1 MIYIVFFLVEMFDET
16 EKLIALNQ
24 FVIFSVGSGGFGGKK
39 VSEHQR
45 PALPPPQRQADQI
58 SRETTTIDQAALY
71 RLTGDENP
79 LHIDPS
85 FASTAGILLD
95 YYVFIYENIKF
106 FSKVFRVQFYMVYV
120 HLVMLLDM
128 FYIHMLMIIQHYLK
142 LLK

>member
-1 MIYIVFFLVEMFDET
+1 MFDET

-39 VSEHQR
+39 DSENQR
-45 PALPPPQRQADQI
+45 KTLSPPKRKADQI
-58 SRETTTIDQAALY
+58 CRETTNIDQAALY

-85 FASTAGILLD
+85 FASTAGIVNIIIYL
-95 YYVFIYENIKF
+95 YENNSF
-106 FSKVFRVQFYMVYV
+106 VSKVFHAQFYMVYV

-128 FYIHMLMIIQHYLK
+128 FYIHMLMMIQHYLK
-142 LLK
+142 PLK

>member
-1 MIYIVFFLVEMFDET
+1 MYFLVEMFDET

-39 VSEHQR
+39 VSEQQR
-45 PALPPPQRQADQI
+45 KALPPPKRKADQVC
-58 SRETTTIDQAALY
+58 RETTTIDQAALY

-79 LHIDPS
+79 LHIDPA
-85 FASTAGILLD
+85 FASAAGI
-95 YYVFIYENIKF
+95 VKIIIYLHEYIKV
-106 FSKVFRVQFYMVYV
+106 FSKVFHVQFYMVYV

-128 FYIHMLMIIQHYLK
+128 FYIPMLMMIQHYLK

>member
-39 VSEHQR
+39 VSEQQR

-85 FASTAGILLD
+85 FASTAGIIQII
-95 YYVFIYENIKF
+95 IY
-106 FSKVFRVQFYMVYV
+106 
-120 HLVMLLDM
+120 
-128 FYIHMLMIIQHYLK
+128 
-142 LLK
+142 